1 MKLNT
6 IFELSMILDN
16 EKFQKIFDMA
26 YDRTGYLKEDGDE
39 FVDTSL
45 SSKGITVLYRDS
57 QYKRRIRLSVNTCLL
72 LEDVSDTDKLLR
84 KLDKRIVEYFN
95 CKYQLDDF
103 ILSGMSLIIDIDVGS
118 RENVLAYLKVLQ
130 RVGKVKG
137 FSPASYDGI
146 DENSSFCLSGN
157 SNAID
162 FLLYDLRKAIVDQ
175 LWNNDVGQKKMKSV
189 SSHTQG
195 IFRAEV
201 KLTKPK
207 AIRAY
212 TNAEDTVGQIM
223 ELSKKCEDVFL
234 DTFTRIIPFGDFFKK
249 DKAMEIVWHEAKDSI
264 MRRRML
270 RLLTLIPEKKSLLLA
285 QKAMNCRD
293 MEKIM
298 DAFAKI
304 NLAPITISKR
314 HNIRHL
320 DNIYAY
326 FLRK

>member
-1 MKLNT
+1 
-6 IFELSMILDN
+6 
-16 EKFQKIFDMA
+16 
-26 YDRTGYLKEDGDE
+26 
-39 FVDTSL
+39 
-45 SSKGITVLYRDS
+45 
-57 QYKRRIRLSVNTCLL
+57 
-72 LEDVSDTDKLLR
+72 
-84 KLDKRIVEYFN
+84 
-95 CKYQLDDF
+95 
-103 ILSGMSLIIDIDVGS
+103 
-118 RENVLAYLKVLQ
+118 
-130 RVGKVKG
+130 
-137 FSPASYDGI
+137 
-146 DENSSFCLSGN
+146 
-157 SNAID
+157 
-162 FLLYDLRKAIVDQ
+162 
-175 LWNNDVGQKKMKSV
+175 
-189 SSHTQG
+189 
-195 IFRAEV
+195 
-201 KLTKPK
+201 
-207 AIRAY
+207 
-212 TNAEDTVGQIM
+212 M

>member
-1 MKLNT
+1 MKLNQ
-6 IFELSMILDN
+6 IFELSMVLNADH
-16 EKFQKIFDMA
+16 FQRIFDMA
-26 YDRTGYLKEDGDE
+26 YSKTRCLKEDGDE
-39 FVDTSL
+39 YIDASL

-57 QYKRRIRLSVNTCLL
+57 QYKRRVRLSVNTCLL

-95 CKYQLDDF
+95 YNYHLDDF
-103 ILSGMSLIIDIDVGS
+103 ILSGMSLITDIDVGS
-118 RENVLAYLKVLQ
+118 RENVLAYLKVLH

-137 FSPASYDGI
+137 FSPSSYDGI

-195 IFRAEV
+195 ILRAEV

-212 TNAEDTVGQIM
+212 TNAEDTTGQVV

-234 DTFTRIIPFGDFFKK
+234 DTFTRIVPFGDFYKK
-249 DKAMEIVWHEAKDSI
+249 DKATEIVWHEVKNSI
-264 MRRRML
+264 IRWRML

-285 QKAMNCRD
+285 QKAVNCRD
-293 MEKIM
+293 VEKVM
-298 DAFAKI
+298 DSFVKI
-304 NLAPITISKR
+304 NLSPITISKR
-314 HNIRHL
+314 HDVKHL
-320 DNIYAY
+320 ENIYSY
-326 FLRK
+326 FLK